1 MPFEEDKEEEK
12 QEVKKADK
20 KPADEPEKEE
30 VVDEPE
36 KEEEKEQEV
45 KSKIEVVKEL
55 PVQQLRTVTNEETG
69 EITTYVT
76 VEEALAVLLEG
87 KL

>member
-20 KPADEPEKEE
+20 KLADETVKEE

-36 KEEEKEQEV
+36 KEKEQEV